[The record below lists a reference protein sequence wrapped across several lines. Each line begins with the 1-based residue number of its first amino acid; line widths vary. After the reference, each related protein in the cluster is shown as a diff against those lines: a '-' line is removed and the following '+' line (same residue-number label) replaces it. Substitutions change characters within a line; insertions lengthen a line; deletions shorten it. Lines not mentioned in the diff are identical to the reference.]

1 MFKGHMLWCGERKQG
16 MSHVYNKDHERNGER
31 GLEKEV
37 ERLKEASWRRWH
49 LRVIHRW
56 HLR

>member
-16 MSHVYNKDHERNGER
+16 ISHVYNKDHERSGER

-49 LRVIHRW
+49 LR
-56 HLR
+56 